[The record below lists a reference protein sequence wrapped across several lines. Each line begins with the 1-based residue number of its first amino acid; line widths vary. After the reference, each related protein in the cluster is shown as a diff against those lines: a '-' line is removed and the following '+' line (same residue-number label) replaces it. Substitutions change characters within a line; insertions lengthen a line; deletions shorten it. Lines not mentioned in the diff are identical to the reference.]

1 MTLPPLTPEQQVKPR
16 RFELRISL
24 LFAALFVPMGVH
36 LPYFPLWL
44 EAEGFDPEQ
53 IAIIL
58 SAPMFLR
65 VITTPLISAM
75 ADRAKDRANV
85 FIFLAASALLL
96 SLGYFLEPAY
106 LTVLAVSLALAVVWT
121 PQTPIADSLALSGV
135 RRFGSDYAAMR
146 IWGSISFLGG
156 SLAAG
161 FILSQTSA
169 GAVPAIISAG
179 LLGCLIVSFITP
191 RLGKPRRALSLP
203 STGVQQVAP
212 KLFSRYF
219 ITIAAATGVL
229 ISSHGF
235 LYSFVSIYWKSL
247 GISETVVGLLW
258 SWGVV
263 TEIIMFMFF
272 TRLLGSRSTSFVL
285 LLAGLGAL
293 VRWVAYPLI
302 WPLGLGVP
310 GFFVVQSLHA
320 LSTGLVLIAV
330 QKLIAESVAEERT
343 GAAQGLAYFTNGM
356 AMALVT
362 LASGPLYERF
372 GANGFYFMA
381 GVAVFAI
388 VLVVIGS
395 ALSPKV
401 QAGAAIPSSPGT

>member
-1 MTLPPLTPEQQVKPR
+1 MMLPPLTPEQQVKPR
-16 RFELRISL
+16 RFELRMSL
-24 LFAALFVPMGVH
+24 LFAALFLPMGVH

-44 EAEGFDPEQ
+44 EVEGFDPEQ

-85 FIFLAASALLL
+85 FICLAALALLL
-96 SLGYFLEPAY
+96 SLGYFLEPGY

-121 PQTPIADSLALSGV
+121 PHAPIADSMALSGV

-161 FILSQTSA
+161 FILSRSGA

-179 LLGCLIVSFITP
+179 LLGCIAVSFVIP
-191 RLGKPRRALSLP
+191 RLGRPRRALQHASM
-203 STGVQQVAP
+203 GAQQASP

-219 ITIAAATGVL
+219 LVMAAAIGVL
-229 ISSHGF
+229 VASHGF
-235 LYSFVSIYWKSL
+235 LYGFVSIYWKSL

-258 SWGVV
+258 SWAVV

-272 TRLLGSRSTSFVL
+272 TRLLGARSTTFVVA
-285 LLAGLGAL
+285 LAAVGAL
-293 VRWVAYPLI
+293 LRWLAYPLI

-310 GFFVVQSLHA
+310 GFFAVQSLHS
-320 LSTGLVLIAV
+320 LSTGLALIAV
-330 QKLIAESVAEERT
+330 QKLIAESVPEERT

-356 AMALVT
+356 SMALVT
-362 LASGPLYERF
+362 LASGPLYQYF
-372 GANGFYFMA
+372 GANGFYVMA
-381 GVAVFAI
+381 VVAAFAI
-388 VLVVIGS
+388 VLVLVGGRS
-395 ALSPKV
+395 APKFG
-401 QAGAAIPSSPGT
+401 QGR

>member
-16 RFELRISL
+16 RFELRMSL
-24 LFAALFVPMGVH
+24 LFAALFLPMGVH

-75 ADRAKDRANV
+75 ADRAKDRVNV
-85 FIFLAASALLL
+85 FICLAALALLL

-106 LTVLAVSLALAVVWT
+106 LTVLAVSLALAVVWA
-121 PQTPIADSLALSGV
+121 PHAPIADSMALSGV

-161 FILSQTSA
+161 FILSRSGA

-179 LLGCLIVSFITP
+179 LFGCFAVSFVIP
-191 RLGKPRRALSLP
+191 RLGRPRRALQHASM
-203 STGVQQVAP
+203 GAQQASP
-212 KLFSRYF
+212 KLFNRYF
-219 ITIAAATGVL
+219 LVMAAAIGVL
-229 ISSHGF
+229 VASHGF
-235 LYSFVSIYWKSL
+235 LYGFVSIYWKSL
-247 GISETVVGLLW
+247 GISESVVGLLW
-258 SWGVV
+258 SWAVV

-272 TRLLGSRSTSFVL
+272 TRLLGARSTTFVVMV
-285 LLAGLGAL
+285 AAVGAL
-293 VRWVAYPLI
+293 LRWLAFPLI

-310 GFFVVQSLHA
+310 GFFAVQSLHS
-320 LSTGLVLIAV
+320 LSTGLALIAV
-330 QKLIAESVAEERT
+330 QKLIAESVPEERT

-356 AMALVT
+356 SMALVT
-362 LASGPLYERF
+362 LASGPLYQYF
-372 GANGFYFMA
+372 GANGFYIMA
-381 GVAVFAI
+381 AVAVFAI
-388 VLVVIGS
+388 VLVLVGGRS
-395 ALSPKV
+395 APKLG
-401 QAGAAIPSSPGT
+401 QGRRHH